1 MRTKSK
7 IKGLLTIGEISVV
20 NGSTV
25 QSDIDDMMGNLAI
38 STPVLRITRDILSKE
53 IMVIDEETGKIDK
66 EKTERMK
73 SIVGFEDYVKSLSF
87 IIFGEFI
94 VHELVYGVPLDGDL
108 QISELIRLPNNYV
121 NFDIET
127 YKSTNGWYY
136 SDSDGNDLPIKDG
149 EFIKSV
155 FGYSIDYPMGYG
167 LFRNG
172 VSEAYDDLVNLEA
185 QIRALSLKYG
195 STIPI
200 FGYNPIEAETPEGLA
215 SLQARVDGIR
225 EMSSD
230 SNSVIGIPLTGRDTS
245 LKDGFQTISLADL
258 NIEMHNTLKTNLENK
273 LETFLM
279 GARFSSTDTGSHAKE
294 QVQAE
299 QKDKMMYQIT
309 RTITT
314 ELDKLLKYDAELFG
328 YDATGFHFEMH
339 EFLTEREKIAVK
351 QTELILESQISSNIN
366 TKAAAYIQ
374 LVETIGKLKFEGID
388 DNTIVDL
395 FDLDPAFVTPIQPKD
410 ISTTETVVKE
420 EGEEQNVL

>member
-1 MRTKSK
+1 MLKKSK
-7 IKGLLTIGEISVV
+7 IKGMLTIGEISVV
-20 NGSTV
+20 NGSTT
-25 QSDIDDMMGNLAI
+25 QANIDDMMGNLAI

-53 IMVIDEETGKIDK
+53 IMVIDEETGKKDK
-66 EKTERMK
+66 EITERIL
-73 SIVGFEDYVKSLSF
+73 SITGFEDYVKSLSF

-94 VHELVYGVPLDGDL
+94 VHELVYGVPEDGNL
-108 QISELIRLPNNYV
+108 KISELIRLPNSYV
-121 NFDIET
+121 NFDIDKH
-127 YKSTNGWYY
+127 KSTDGWYY
-136 SDSDGNDLPIKDG
+136 TDSDGNEFGIKEG

-172 VSEAYDDLVNLEA
+172 VSEAFNDLVNLEA

-200 FGYNPIEAETPEGLA
+200 FGYNPVEAETPEGLA
-215 SLQARVDGIR
+215 NLQARVDGIK

-230 SNSVIGIPLTGRDTS
+230 SNSVIGIPLTGRGTT

-294 QVQAE
+294 QVQAD

-309 RTITT
+309 RTIIF
-314 ELDKLLKYDAELFG
+314 ELNKLLKYDAELFG
-328 YDATGFHFEMH
+328 YDANDYHFEMH
-339 EFLTEREKIAVK
+339 EFLTEREKNTVK
-351 QTELILESQISSNIN
+351 QIELTIESQESSNLK
-366 TKAAAYIQ
+366 TKATAYLQ

-388 DNTIVDL
+388 DNTISDT
-395 FDLDPAFVTPIQPKD
+395 FGLDVSFVKPIKAKD
-410 ISTTETVVKE
+410 VSTDVVGNTEVE
-420 EGEEQNVL
+420 EVEE

>member
-1 MRTKSK
+1 MRNKSK

-53 IMVIDEETGKIDK
+53 IMVIDEETGKKDK
-66 EKTERMK
+66 EITERML
-73 SIVGFEDYVKSLSF
+73 SITGFEDYVKSLSF

-94 VHELVYGVPLDGDL
+94 VHELVYGVPENGDL
-108 QISELIRLPNNYV
+108 QISELIRLPNKYV
-121 NFDIET
+121 NFDIDS
-127 YKSTNGWYY
+127 YKSTEGWYY
-136 SDSDGNDLPIKDG
+136 SDTDGNDFPIKEGD
-149 EFIKSV
+149 FIKSV

-215 SLQARVDGIR
+215 NLQARVDGIR

-245 LKDGFQTISLADL
+245 LKDGFSTISLADL

-294 QVQAE
+294 QVQAD

-309 RTITT
+309 RTIIF
-314 ELDKLLKYDAELFG
+314 ELNKLLKYDAELFG
-328 YDATGFHFEMH
+328 YDVNNYHFEMH
-339 EFLTEREKIAVK
+339 EFLTEREKNTVK
-351 QTELILESQISSNIN
+351 QIELTIESQKSSNLN
-366 TKAAAYIQ
+366 TKANAYLQ

-388 DNTIVDL
+388 DNTIADT
-395 FDLDPAFVTPIQPKD
+395 FDLDIAFVTPIKAKD
-410 ISTTETVVKE
+410 VSTIETTLTTNE
-420 EGEEQNVL
+420 EDE